1 MVMGGKKRKSGSSLW
16 LAVASWFAR
25 LGSKVV
31 ASSGSAGGRAG
42 YDAAGE
48 MDFLNVLINDER
60 ANFVKFLGVSSDI
73 LKSTSKGKPSSSEI
87 LEFCTKR

>member
-1 MVMGGKKRKSGSSLW
+1 MGGKKTKSGSSLW

-25 LGSKVV
+25 LGSKMV

-48 MDFLNVLINDER
+48 MVRAAKHFSSAHKIN
-60 ANFVKFLGVSSDI
+60 FG
-73 LKSTSKGKPSSSEI
+73 
-87 LEFCTKR
+87 